1 MSLTAL
7 FTLIIAFVILRSTWL
22 RWKVNQ
28 LDHSSFQEL
37 EPRLQLAVLKEKLL
51 EKPSEQNLMNLKEY
65 GTHQGLCV
73 DIDSYRP
80 LILEQIQISKS
91 KNAIALDQI
100 LYTKQSEWVDS
111 ITPLEFEL
119 ANKAK
124 NKGDLESFIHWS
136 LEGVLRLYSDK
147 KIESSLE
154 ALIDVYPKAKLLLS
168 EYLKLKD
175 FRDNSPLSE
184 AVIEELKDRKKAWL
198 ESFEMD

>member
-1 MSLTAL
+1 
-7 FTLIIAFVILRSTWL
+7 
-22 RWKVNQ
+22 VNQ

-124 NKGDLESFIHWS
+124 NNGDLETFIHWS